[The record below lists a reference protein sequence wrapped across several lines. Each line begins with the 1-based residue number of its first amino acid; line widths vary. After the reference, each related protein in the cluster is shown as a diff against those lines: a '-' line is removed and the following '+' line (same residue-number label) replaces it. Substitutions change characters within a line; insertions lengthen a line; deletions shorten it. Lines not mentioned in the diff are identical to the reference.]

1 MDCRYAISPSVL
13 YSLTGRY
20 GSSSAHSDYARD
32 PAQNFMDGN
41 YELPLYGDWVLFA
54 VMGEKSALKYT
65 CLLYTSPSP
74 RDRG

>member
-1 MDCRYAISPSVL
+1 MDCRYAITPSVL

-32 PAQNFMDGN
+32 PTQNFMDGN

-54 VMGEKSALKYT
+54 VMG
-65 CLLYTSPSP
+65 
-74 RDRG
+74 